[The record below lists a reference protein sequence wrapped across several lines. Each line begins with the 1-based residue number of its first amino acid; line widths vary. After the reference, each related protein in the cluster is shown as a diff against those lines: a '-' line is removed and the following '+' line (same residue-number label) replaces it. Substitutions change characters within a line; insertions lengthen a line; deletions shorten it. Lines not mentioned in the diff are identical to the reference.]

1 MTTES
6 PELKALLAS
15 LMHPGLKAIDLS
27 LGRIERHL
35 AAIGNPEQSLPPIIH
50 VAGTNG
56 KGSTM
61 AFLRAMLQAAGKRC
75 HVFTSP
81 HLVHFKER
89 IVVAGAELSEPE
101 IIAVLE
107 QIKARSR
114 DYPLTFFEANA
125 VAAFELFAQVPADY
139 TLLEVGMG
147 GRFDATNV
155 VRPAL
160 CIITPVSMDH
170 EQYLGDTLAKIAYE
184 KAGII
189 KQGVPVVVA
198 LQAPEA
204 MEVIAQ
210 VAAEKNAPLFAVQT
224 QRFEALS
231 LNGAHQQM
239 NASTAFVA
247 AKQLNI
253 DCTIV
258 QKGLLEASWRG
269 RLQKLTHGPLTE
281 ASHAELWLD
290 GGHNEAAAQM
300 LAAWAREQSKPVH
313 LICAM
318 SDQKDPKAFLN
329 TLAPAVASIRITE
342 IPDEPLSFKAEKLLQ
357 FAPENSAVYANISQ
371 AVSTLPVES
380 IGLIAGSLYLAGA
393 VLEKNG

>member
-6 PELKALLAS
+6 PELKSLLAS

-27 LGRIERHL
+27 LGRTERHL
-35 AAIGNPEQSLPPIIH
+35 AAIGNPEAQLPPMIH

-56 KGSTM
+56 KGSTI

-89 IVVAGAELSEPE
+89 FVVAGAELSEPE
-101 IIAVLE
+101 IMEALE
-107 QIKARSR
+107 QIKARS
-114 DYPLTFFEANA
+114 DAYPLTFFEANA
-125 VAAFELFAQVPADY
+125 VAAFELFARAEADY

-155 VRPAL
+155 VTPKL

-189 KQGVPVVVA
+189 KQGVPVIVA
-198 LQAPEA
+198 PQAPEA

-210 VAAEKNAPLFAVQT
+210 VAAQKKAPLMQVNVMHW
-224 QRFEALS
+224 ESLS
-231 LNGAHQQM
+231 LQGEHQHI
-239 NASTAFVA
+239 NASVA
-247 AKQLNI
+247 AKAAQHVKI
-253 DCTIV
+253 DHTSI
-258 QKGLLEASWRG
+258 QTGLQTAHWRG
-269 RLQKLTHGPLTE
+269 RLQKLTHGPLIE
-281 ASHAELWLD
+281 ATRAVLWLD

-300 LAAWAREQSKPVH
+300 LSTWVLAQAKPVY

-318 SDQKDPKAFLN
+318 SDQKDPKAFIN
-329 TLAPAVASIRITE
+329 TIAPTVASVSLIE
-342 IPDEPLSFKAEKLLQ
+342 IPDEPLSFKAETLAQ
-357 FAPENSAVYANISQ
+357 FAPKNSRICANIEQ
-371 AVSTLPVES
+371 AVAALPADS
-380 IGLIAGSLYLAGA
+380 IGLIAGSLYLAGS

>member
-6 PELKALLAS
+6 AELKVLLAS

-35 AAIGNPEQSLPPIIH
+35 ATIGNPEQSLPPIIH

-89 IVVAGAELSEPE
+89 FVVAGEELSEPE
-101 IIAVLE
+101 IIEALE
-107 QIKARSR
+107 RIKTRSA

-125 VAAFELFAQVPADY
+125 VAAFALFAQTEADY

-155 VRPAL
+155 VRPKL
-160 CIITPVSMDH
+160 CIITPISMDH

-189 KQGVPVVVA
+189 KQGVPVVLA
-198 LQAPEA
+198 PQAPEA

-210 VAAEKNAPLFAVQT
+210 VAAEKDAPLIVVET

-239 NASTAFVA
+239 NASTAAAAAEYLGIGQAFVQEGLQA
-247 AKQLNI
+247 AQ
-253 DCTIV
+253 
-258 QKGLLEASWRG
+258 WRG
-269 RLQKLTHGPLTE
+269 RLQKLSYGPLVD
-281 ASHAELWLD
+281 ASRAELWLD

-300 LAAWAREQSKPVH
+300 LATWARAQAKPVH

-318 SDQKDPKAFLN
+318 SDQKDPKAFISA
-329 TLAPAVASIRITE
+329 LAPAMVSISLIE
-342 IPDEPLSFKAEKLLQ
+342 IPDEPLSFKAEKLAQ
-357 FAPENSAVYANISQ
+357 FAPENSAIQPNIMQ
-371 AVSTLPVES
+371 AIAALPADS
-380 IGLIAGSLYLAGA
+380 IGLIAGSLYLAGS